1 MNGQD
6 NRLKYLDLF
15 KSFEFMAN
23 DVKLACKVSQRSC
36 ERLARQVAATKTK
49 TPESFEK
56 VEALKEFINTTSTAN
71 EKTINALNSIHGY
84 LVEIASDCADLTNV
98 ADLKNKIEIQSE
110 TISILM
116 QQNQN
121 IVSLRDEIRRR
132 NQATA

>member
-6 NRLKYLDLF
+6 NRLKYLELF
-15 KSFEFMAN
+15 RSFEYLAN
-23 DVKLACKVSQRSC
+23 EVKLSCKVSQRNC
-36 ERLARQVAATKTK
+36 ERLAKQVASTKAK
-49 TPESFEK
+49 TPEQFEK
-56 VEALKEFINTTSTAN
+56 VESLKEFINSTSTAN
-71 EKTINALNSIHGY
+71 EKTVNALNTIHGY
-84 LVEIASDCADLTNV
+84 LVEIASDCNDLTNV

-132 NQATA
+132 NTATA